1 MPFDVPDSRNQNPT
15 DDLMQL
21 ESDLDQAIQDF
32 ERIQSDLGYQ
42 HAQESLQTLLQ
53 KLDLSRRE
61 QAGLESEIASLQSM
75 LDKLENQVVHIAV
88 FGLVSRGK
96 SSLLN
101 ALVGQS
107 IFATGPTHGVTQTT
121 QQARWDVAEDVDG
134 LVRVSLAGNGRSQ
147 VQLIDTPGI
156 DEIAGE
162 EREQLAKDVAQQADL
177 ILFVIAGDLTKVEY
191 EALSS
196 LRQASKPLLLVFNKV
211 DQYPKADRQLIY
223 EKIRDDR
230 VRELLSPDEIVMASA
245 APLVAEAVTRA
256 DGSLGAELVPGPPQI
271 TDLKLK
277 ILEILNR
284 EGKALVALNTLLY
297 ADEIHE
303 QVVQRKME
311 IRDRSANQIIWQSVM
326 TKGVAIALNPITLVD
341 ILSSAVIDI
350 AMILTLSKLYGIS
363 MTQQGAVGLLRN
375 IAVAMGGIS
384 ATELLATFG
393 LSSLKGILGV
403 AAPVTGGASLVP
415 YLSVAITQAAVAG
428 VSSYSIGQVTKQYLS
443 NGASWGPQGPK
454 TVVTEI
460 LESLDQTYILNR
472 IKAELRQKLDP
483 VSRA

>member
-1 MPFDVPDSRNQNPT
+1 MPFPSSDDSQWSQPD
-15 DDLMQL
+15 LVQL
-21 ESDLDQAIQDF
+21 EADLDEAIQSF

-42 HAQESLQTLLQ
+42 HAQESLQMLLK

-61 QAGLESEIASLQSM
+61 QAGLETEVASLQGM

-107 IFATGPTHGVTQTT
+107 IFATGPIHGVTQTT
-121 QQARWDVAEDVDG
+121 QQTGWNIYAHTDN
-134 LVRVSLAGNGRSQ
+134 LVRVSLTGSGKSH
-147 VQLIDTPGI
+147 VELIDTPGI
-156 DEIAGE
+156 DEVGGE
-162 EREQLAKDVAQQADL
+162 QRERLAREVAQQADL

-196 LRQASKPLLLVFNKV
+196 LRKASKPLLLVFNKI
-211 DQYPKADRQLIY
+211 DQYPDADRQLIY

-230 VRELLSPDEIVMASA
+230 VRELLSPDEIVMAAA
-245 APLVAEAVTRA
+245 APLVAQAVQRS

-271 TDLKLK
+271 EDLKLK
-277 ILEILNR
+277 ILEILDR
-284 EGKALVALNTLLY
+284 EGKAIVALNTLLY
-297 ADEIHE
+297 ADDVHG

-311 IRDRSANQIIWQSVM
+311 IRDHSANQMIWQSVI
-326 TKGVAIALNPITLVD
+326 TKGIAIALNPITFVD

-384 ATELLATFG
+384 ASELLATFG
-393 LSSLKGILGV
+393 LSSLKGILGL
-403 AAPVTGGASLVP
+403 AAPATGGASLVP
-415 YLSVAITQAAVAG
+415 YLSISLTQAAVAG
-428 VSSYSIGQVTKQYLS
+428 VSSYSIGQVTKTYLS

-460 LESLDQTYILNR
+460 LNSLDQASILNR
-472 IKAELRQKLDP
+472 IKTELRQKLDP
-483 VSRA
+483 VPRR

>member
-1 MPFDVPDSRNQNPT
+1 MPLDAPDSRNQNPT
-15 DDLMQL
+15 DDLIQL
-21 ESDLDQAIQDF
+21 ESDLEQAIQDF

-42 HAQESLQTLLQ
+42 HAQESLQMLVQ

-121 QQARWDVAEDVDG
+121 QQARWDVAENADG

-191 EALSS
+191 EALSN

-211 DQYPKADRQLIY
+211 DQYPEADRQLIY

-245 APLVAEAVTRA
+245 APLMAKAVTRA

-483 VSRA
+483 MSRA

>member
-1 MPFDVPDSRNQNPT
+1 MPLDPAHPSNWNS
-15 DDLMQL
+15 DDLVQL
-21 ESDLDQAIQDF
+21 EADLDQTIQDF
-32 ERIQSDLGYQ
+32 EQIQSDLGYQ
-42 HAQESLQTLLQ
+42 QAQASLQTLLQ
-53 KLDLSRRE
+53 KLDLSPKE
-61 QAGLESEIASLQSM
+61 QMDLETEIADLQSM

-107 IFATGPTHGVTQTT
+107 VFLTGPTHGVTQTT
-121 QQARWDVAEDVDG
+121 QRANWTVETGIADAC
-134 LVRVSLAGNGRSQ
+134 VRVALTGGGRSH
-147 VQLIDTPGI
+147 VELIDTPGL

-162 EREQLAKDVAQQADL
+162 DRERLAYDVAQQADL
-177 ILFVIAGDLTKVEY
+177 ILFVVAGDLTKVEY
-191 EALSS
+191 EALSV

-211 DQYPKADRQLIY
+211 DQYPEADRQAIY
-223 EKIRDDR
+223 EKIRDER
-230 VRELLSPDEIVMASA
+230 VRELLSPDEIVMAAA
-245 APLVAEAVTRA
+245 APRVAQAVKRS
-256 DGSLGAELVPGPPQI
+256 DGSVGAELVPGPPQI
-271 TDLKLK
+271 EALKLK
-277 ILEILNR
+277 ILDLLNR

-297 ADEIHE
+297 ADDVHE

-311 IRDRSANQIIWQSVM
+311 IRDQSANQIIWQSVI
-326 TKGVAIALNPITLVD
+326 TKGVAIALNPVTVVD

-363 MTQQGAVGLLRN
+363 MTQQGAIGLLRN

-384 ATELLATFG
+384 ASELLATFG
-393 LSSLKGILGV
+393 LSSLKGMLGL
-403 AAPVTGGASLVP
+403 AAPATGGASLLP
-415 YLSVAITQAAVAG
+415 YVSVAVTQAAVAG
-428 VSSYSIGQVTKQYLS
+428 LSSYSIGQVTKQYLS

-460 LESLDQTYILNR
+460 LNSLDQTYILNR

-483 VSRA
+483 ART